1 MMSQPTIANLK
12 VKMLPA
18 RPDTNHDYFKLIS
31 RIFQEHSSS
40 ALLDLIFKLHTNQF
54 CINIYSNQVI

>member
-1 MMSQPTIANLK
+1 
-12 VKMLPA
+12 MLPA
-18 RPDTNHDYFKLIS
+18 KPDTNHDYLKLIS

-54 CINIYSNQVI
+54 RINIYSNQVI